1 MKHNKIN
8 WLQTQSFKA
17 WQIAASLIFI
27 LCKKIA
33 PARQKSL
40 CWQLKKQPPHKH
52 HCKIL
57 LHVHR
62 KPAGCKARATS
73 PSSAELLQN
82 NNLILLLLSS
92 GGAET
97 FLQQSII
104 KLHKKTWRVAATC
117 EGTFMG
123 WLLSKMDS
131 HGLRIPRVLKIDK
144 ILTLPKYQCECRT
157 NLFHLASPLICS
169 VLRLKN

>member
-8 WLQTQSFKA
+8 WLQAQSFKS

-33 PARQKSL
+33 PATQKSL
-40 CWQLKKQPPHKH
+40 CWQSKKQPPPKH

-57 LHVHR
+57 LHIHR
-62 KPAGCKARATS
+62 KPAGCKPRATS

-82 NNLILLLLSS
+82 NNLMLLPFSSS
-92 GGAET
+92 GADT

-104 KLHKKTWRVAATC
+104 RLHKKT
-117 EGTFMG
+117 EGQLPHLKAPLWGDCSTEDGFTG
-123 WLLSKMDS
+123 AEKSKS
-131 HGLRIPRVLKIDK
+131 LVKINK
-144 ILTLPKYQCECRT
+144 ILILPKYQCE
-157 NLFHLASPLICS
+157 PGQICF
-169 VLRLKN
+169 V

>member
-8 WLQTQSFKA
+8 WPQAQSFKA
-17 WQIAASLIFI
+17 WQIATSLIFT

-40 CWQLKKQPPHKH
+40 CWQLKKQPPPKH
-52 HCKIL
+52 HYKIL

-82 NNLILLLLSS
+82 NNLMLLLLSS

-104 KLHKKTWRVAATC
+104 KLHKKPERQLPHVKYGVIA
-117 EGTFMG
+117 
-123 WLLSKMDS
+123 LKKMDS
-131 HGLRIPRVLKIDK
+131 QGLRSPRVLKINK
-144 ILTLPKYQCECRT
+144 ILILPKYQCESRT
-157 NLFHLASPLICS
+157 NLFHLASLLIHS
-169 VLRLKN
+169 VLPFKN

>member
-8 WLQTQSFKA
+8 RLHAQSSKA

-40 CWQLKKQPPHKH
+40 CWQLKKQPPPKH

-62 KPAGCKARATS
+62 KPAGCKPRATS

-82 NNLILLLLSS
+82 NNLMLRLLSS

-104 KLHKKTWRVAATC
+104 RLHKKL
-117 EGTFMG
+117 EGQLPHLKAPLWSNCSTEDGFTG
-123 WLLSKMDS
+123 AEKSK
-131 HGLRIPRVLKIDK
+131 
-144 ILTLPKYQCECRT
+144 
-157 NLFHLASPLICS
+157 SP
-169 VLRLKN
+169 

>member
-8 WLQTQSFKA
+8 WLQAQSFKA
-17 WQIAASLIFI
+17 WQIAASLIFV

-33 PARQKSL
+33 PERQKSL
-40 CWQLKKQPPHKH
+40 CWQLKKQPPPKH
-52 HCKIL
+52 HYKIL

-62 KPAGCKARATS
+62 KPAGCKACATS

-104 KLHKKTWRVAATC
+104 KLHKKP
-117 EGTFMG
+117 EGQLPHVKGTLWGDCSTEDGFNWG
-123 WLLSKMDS
+123 WEVQESLK
-131 HGLRIPRVLKIDK
+131 LRR
-144 ILTLPKYQCECRT
+144 
-157 NLFHLASPLICS
+157 F
-169 VLRLKN
+169 